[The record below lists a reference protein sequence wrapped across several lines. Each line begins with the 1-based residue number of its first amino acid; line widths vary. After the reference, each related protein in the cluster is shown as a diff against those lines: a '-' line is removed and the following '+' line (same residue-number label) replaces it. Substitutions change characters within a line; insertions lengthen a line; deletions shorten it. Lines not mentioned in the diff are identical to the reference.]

1 MTNFRESGLSS
12 LVEDRLPAS
21 TESGQPKRRPKVS
34 ILVVT
39 YNHVKYIGQALD
51 SILTQKTEYDYVIH
65 VLEDCSTDGTQDVV
79 MRYAR
84 EHPGIV
90 KPFLNPRNLGRRKPP
105 AKGKLN
111 TPSKELQKCFYQ
123 RLTELDG
130 DYIAILEGDDYW
142 SSPLK
147 LQNQVSFL
155 EFSSGFCG
163 ACLQHRED
171 LRGWQQQ
178 RTAPV
183 SLLGGS
189 YQRGTHDPR
198 FCEYEGFFSSFG
210 DPLSQCI
217 QEKSPSWF

>member
-1 MTNFRESGLSS
+1 MSGLSS

-21 TESGQPKRRPKVS
+21 TECGHTGRRPKVS

-79 MRYAR
+79 LRYAR

-90 KPFLNPRNLGRRKPP
+90 KPFLNPRNLGKRNPP
-105 AKGKLN
+105 SKGKLN
-111 TPSKELQKCFYQ
+111 LPSKTLQKCFYQ

-142 SSPLK
+142 SSP
-147 LQNQVSFL
+147 
-155 EFSSGFCG
+155 
-163 ACLQHRED
+163 H
-171 LRGWQQQ
+171 
-178 RTAPV
+178 
-183 SLLGGS
+183 
-189 YQRGTHDPR
+189 
-198 FCEYEGFFSSFG
+198 
-210 DPLSQCI
+210 
-217 QEKSPSWF
+217 